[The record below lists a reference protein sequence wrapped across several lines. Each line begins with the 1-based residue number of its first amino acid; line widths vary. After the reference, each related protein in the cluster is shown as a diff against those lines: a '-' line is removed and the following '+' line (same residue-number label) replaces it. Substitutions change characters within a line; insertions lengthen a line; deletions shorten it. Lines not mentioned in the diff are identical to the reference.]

1 MVYIYSE
8 HITERLRYVCGHI
21 FGSVLGVGYEL
32 GSDAPQDDGV
42 VVINYSDKE
51 DVRSSVRVVPCGL
64 LEESGV
70 RKVVPDVFY
79 SQGVLAFFRTG
90 GDFEF
95 DVFSATFYMISRYEE
110 YNVTNLD
117 KHGRFMEQDSLMCRN
132 GVVEMPVVDLWL
144 LRLKG
149 LLAERLPSMTFAERK
164 FTYLKTIDVDNVFAF
179 RHKGV
184 LLNGAKLALDLA
196 KGRKEAFRLRLKSV
210 LRQRQDPY
218 FNLEEVAQMHDNHK
232 DTTLFFFHSGGY
244 GKFDKKVIVPS
255 LSYRRVRANIAKD
268 FKVGLHPS
276 HRSAFKEWL
285 FSLEK
290 KVLENVIGE
299 SVVRCRFHYLRCR
312 FPESYKMLERI
323 GVKEDYS
330 LGFSNTPGFR
340 AGTSYPFFFYDLT
353 EERQTDLKIFPLVV
367 MDKTL
372 RSNLNLNTDDAFE
385 RIKRLAEEVKRV
397 NGVFVTLFHNE
408 NLTDEEYFGWKGW
421 KDMYKKVLLQITS
434 DN

>member
-1 MVYIYSE
+1 
-8 HITERLRYVCGHI
+8 
-21 FGSVLGVGYEL
+21 
-32 GSDAPQDDGV
+32 
-42 VVINYSDKE
+42 
-51 DVRSSVRVVPCGL
+51 
-64 LEESGV
+64 
-70 RKVVPDVFY
+70 
-79 SQGVLAFFRTG
+79 
-90 GDFEF
+90 
-95 DVFSATFYMISRYEE
+95 
-110 YNVTNLD
+110 
-117 KHGRFMEQDSLMCRN
+117 
-132 GVVEMPVVDLWL
+132 
-144 LRLKG
+144 
-149 LLAERLPSMTFAERK
+149 
-164 FTYLKTIDVDNVFAF
+164 VDNVFAF

-196 KGRKEAFRLRLKSV
+196 KGRREAFSLRLKSV
-210 LRQRQDPY
+210 FRLRQDPY

-255 LSYRRVRANIAKD
+255 LSYRRVRANIAKY

-276 HRSAFKEWL
+276 HRSAFKERL
-285 FSLEK
+285 FYLEK

-312 FPESYKMLERI
+312 FPESYRMLERL

-385 RIKRLAEEVKRV
+385 RIKSLAEEVKRV

-408 NLTDEEYFGWKGW
+408 NLTDEELFGWKGW